1 MSIKF
6 FAPRYTRLILRRGHL
21 IGMKSPGSQRDVSM
35 DFSGAARVKVI
46 HLGHRILKIITT
58 FCSGC

>member
-35 DFSGAARVKVI
+35 DFSGAAHVKVI